1 MTIRTTAAMLT
12 PPPESAICAP
22 VQTTTISARPC
33 QSCIPAPATAG
44 ATLAMS

>member
-12 PPPESAICAP
+12 PWPDSAICAP
-22 VQTTTISARPC
+22 VQTTTITASPC
-33 QSCIPAPATAG
+33 QSCIPAVATAG